1 MEKIY
6 KTMKSVGAMNI
17 VFGILLI
24 VGAAAMGA
32 FLIVGGA
39 KLLHRKKDLTFS
51 VGGFFMRGRGKNIWR
66 KLPASCVAG
75 NLFHTGT

>member
-32 FLIVGGA
+32 FLIVGGE
-39 KLLHRKKDLTFS
+39 KLLHRKKDLTF
-51 VGGFFMRGRGKNIWR
+51 
-66 KLPASCVAG
+66 
-75 NLFHTGT
+75 